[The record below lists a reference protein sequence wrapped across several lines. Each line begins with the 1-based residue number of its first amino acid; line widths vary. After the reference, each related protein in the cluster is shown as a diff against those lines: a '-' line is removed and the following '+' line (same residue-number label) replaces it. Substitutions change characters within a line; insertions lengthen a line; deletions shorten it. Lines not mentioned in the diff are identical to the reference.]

1 MNFKCNESNMVLS
14 IRFPF
19 HQKELQM
26 AVWWRW
32 PHPILTY
39 HNWTYVIFR
48 AKYLCHTAYTPAV
61 LKQFKGVRNFFKR
74 SFYLMFLIGWG
85 TILRQLCY
93 CGYNFGIIFTRGY
106 NFSNVFDLGVRQYQ
120 KVENRRSSMLPLGLT
135 CVVVVVVVV
144 AVDPESAGRRRNR
157 DARRRRRKSADVVL
171 QTRRVHFRTI

>member
-1 MNFKCNESNMVLS
+1 MKMTTPYPNLPCLIV
-14 IRFPF
+14 
-19 HQKELQM
+19 
-26 AVWWRW
+26 
-32 PHPILTY
+32 
-39 HNWTYVIFR
+39 R

-61 LKQFKGVRNFFKR
+61 LKQFKGVRKFFKR
-74 SFYLMFLIGWG
+74 SFHLLFLIGWG

-93 CGYNFGIIFTRGY
+93 CGYNFGIIFTRVY

-135 CVVVVVVVV
+135 CVVVVV